1 MERPT
6 LEDQEDRLRRLGAV
20 RQDLEAEDYGLLV
33 TAPENRRYLSGFR
46 GSAGALLVTRKA
58 AVIVVD
64 GRYFD
69 QARDQAVGYEVVLQA
84 GSLLGTI
91 ADKANSLGVRV
102 LLFEAQDVTFSAY
115 RELSRLGSE
124 HGLFIEARDD
134 PVALL
139 RRIKSKAEIERI
151 RRACEIAS
159 DALEH
164 ASKVIRP
171 GVTERFVAWEVER
184 LMREAG
190 AEAIKTNHVIAS
202 GPRGALPHGQAT
214 DRVLER
220 GDLITLDIG
229 ARVDG
234 YYSDITRTFALGPTN
249 ARAREVYG
257 LVLEAQTIALSAIRA
272 KVVAET
278 VDEVVR
284 TFFQAHGVRERFTHS
299 LGHGIGLEVHEFPR
313 LAPGDRTV
321 LQPGMVTS
329 VEPGLYV
336 PGWGGVRIEDLVFVE
351 EGGVENLC
359 AFPKTLMEL

>member
-1 MERPT
+1 
-6 LEDQEDRLRRLGAV
+6 
-20 RQDLEAEDYGLLV
+20 
-33 TAPENRRYLSGFR
+33 
-46 GSAGALLVTRKA
+46 
-58 AVIVVD
+58 
-64 GRYFD
+64 
-69 QARDQAVGYEVVLQA
+69 
-84 GSLLGTI
+84 
-91 ADKANSLGVRV
+91 
-102 LLFEAQDVTFSAY
+102 LFEAQAVTFSAY

-139 RRIKSKAEIERI
+139 RRIKSKAEFERI

-190 AEAIKTNHVIAS
+190 AEAIKSNHVIAS

-359 AFPKTLMEL
+359 AFPKALMEL